1 MEMLSPALEAFV
13 PVLVRSLVH
22 QKGNIE
28 EVAAQSGDGCKR
40 FWTHT
45 HTHTHT
51 SSSSNLTNIVF
62 LLNTS

>member
-45 HTHTHT
+45 HTHEFF
-51 SSSSNLTNIVF
+51 I
-62 LLNTS
+62 